1 MMQFKYWVMGVMLL
15 NMMTAIVAC
24 LYMAFLAFKELDRA
38 EQFLKKSNW
47 IVMNKRNLGNGHI
60 ARVMRMLQIA
70 GCLSIKNYS
79 IRKGQ
84 LDANDVSGFPKKLE
98 RKIVWT
104 GRVLLFS
111 FIAMMMASYFFN
123 YIKGGE

>member
-1 MMQFKYWVMGVMLL
+1 
-15 NMMTAIVAC
+15 MT
-24 LYMAFLAFKELDRA
+24 FLAFKELDRA

-47 IVMNKRNLGNGHI
+47 IVMNKRSLGNGHV

-70 GCLSIKNYS
+70 GCLSVKSYS

-84 LDANDVSGFPKKLE
+84 LDANDVSEFPGRLE

-104 GRVLLFS
+104 GRILLFS
-111 FIAMMMASYFFN
+111 FVIMMMASYVFN
-123 YIKGGE
+123 YIKGRE

>member
-1 MMQFKYWVMGVMLL
+1 MGALL
-15 NMMTAIVAC
+15 LSMMTAVVAC
-24 LYMAFLAFKELDRA
+24 LYMTFLAFKELDRA
-38 EQFLKKSNW
+38 EQFLKQSDW
-47 IVMNKRNLGNGHI
+47 IVMNKRSLGNGPI

-70 GCLSIKNYS
+70 GCLSVKNYS

-84 LDANDVSGFPKKLE
+84 LDASDVSGFPEKLE

-123 YIKGGE
+123 HIKGGE